1 MGHRSKFF
9 WYQLMARD
17 SAAAGEFYARVVGWN
32 VRDAGGENSGYRIA
46 SAGERGVAGIAQICA
61 EAEGQG
67 LRPGWI
73 GYVAVDDVDSA
84 ADAIAAA
91 GGRVLGP
98 PADIP
103 NVGRFAIVADPQG
116 ASFMLLAP
124 NGEGEMAPLAR
135 MAPGNVGWHELYTT
149 DWESAFGFYSER
161 FGWTKDR
168 TVDMGEMGTY
178 QLFAPAQGE
187 EAIGGMMNMPQL
199 PSPAWG
205 FYFVVDG
212 VEAAAERVKAAGG
225 EVVMGPM
232 QVPDGSFVI
241 QGRDPEG
248 TMFALVSTTR

>member
-1 MGHRSKFF
+1 MGHGKFV
-9 WYQLMARD
+9 WYQLMAHD

-32 VRDAGGENSGYRIA
+32 VRDAGGENQGYAIV
-46 SAGERGVAGIAQICA
+46 SAGERGVGGIARICA
-61 EAEGQG
+61 DAEAQG

-73 GYVAVDDVDSA
+73 GYVAVDDANA
-84 ADAIAAA
+84 AAEEIAAA
-91 GGRVLGP
+91 GGRVLSP

-116 ASFMLLAP
+116 ASFMILTP
-124 NGEGEMAPLAR
+124 HGQGEMNPMAR

-149 DWESAFGFYSER
+149 DWESAFRFYCDR
-161 FGWTKDR
+161 FGWAKDR
-168 TVDMGEMGTY
+168 AVDMGEMGTY
-178 QLFAPAQGE
+178 QLFAPAEGE

-205 FYFVVDG
+205 FYFVVDS
-212 VEAAAERVKAAGG
+212 VDSAVERVKAAGG
-225 EVVMGPM
+225 SVVMGPM

-248 TMFALVSTTR
+248 TMFALVSQTR